1 MRAAG
6 KSLGTNARRAVA
18 LSLECRSA
26 TTSYIAQP
34 RGRPPTTFR
43 LTASGADWARFE
55 NPAHDFPQRIEYHRT
70 PDGLHAETAGPD
82 KDGKET
88 VIPFDYVAC
97 LR

>member
-1 MRAAG
+1 MLGLSRTIRSG
-6 KSLGTNARRAVA
+6 KTTSFEFLRIATG
-18 LSLECRSA
+18 A

-55 NPAHDFPQRIEYHRT
+55 NPAHDFPQRIEYRRT